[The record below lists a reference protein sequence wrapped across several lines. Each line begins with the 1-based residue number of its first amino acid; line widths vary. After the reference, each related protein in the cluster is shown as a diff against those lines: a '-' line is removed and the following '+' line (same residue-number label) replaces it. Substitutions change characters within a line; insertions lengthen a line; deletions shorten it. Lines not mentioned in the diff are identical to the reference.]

1 MVDMDTQY
9 LYTNMIFQC
18 ILILQAQMYS
28 QSFFIL
34 IML

>member
-1 MVDMDTQY
+1 MVDMATQY

-28 QSFFIL
+28 L